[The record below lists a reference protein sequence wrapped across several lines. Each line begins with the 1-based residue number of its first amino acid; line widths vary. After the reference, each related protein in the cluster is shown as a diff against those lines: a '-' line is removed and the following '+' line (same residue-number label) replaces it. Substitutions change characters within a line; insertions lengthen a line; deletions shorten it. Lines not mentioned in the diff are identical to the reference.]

1 MNHLSRNLDMDR
13 KIYGNCKV
21 LSPENILMFRC
32 DFKKANWYL
41 SRNLGEVVEEE
52 PLTIRLKFEPKGLGN
67 HNKEWGLS
75 EMSNKCVVCGD
86 KEFLTKHHVVPHS
99 YRRFFPIEIK
109 SHNFHD
115 VLSVCVGCH
124 ADYELMADD
133 LKLEISENFD
143 APLSGE
149 VSISNM
155 MKHIRMASTLLRD
168 DIKIPKNRIIE
179 MRNFIKSF
187 FGIKRLTNS
196 RLSRISNLKD
206 RTTIKTHGEIVVDKL
221 NGDLQDFVEMWR
233 SHFIEKMNP
242 KFLPEKW
249 KINKI
254 VGK

>member
-168 DIKIPKNRIIE
+168 DIKIPKIE
-179 MRNFIKSF
+179 
-187 FGIKRLTNS
+187 
-196 RLSRISNLKD
+196 
-206 RTTIKTHGEIVVDKL
+206 
-221 NGDLQDFVEMWR
+221 
-233 SHFIEKMNP
+233 
-242 KFLPEKW
+242 
-249 KINKI
+249 
-254 VGK
+254 